1 MSISAI
7 LVNHMEQF
15 ITRESSLI
23 KVIRKYSGNI
33 SRIFLSI
40 LMLIGFMISG
50 VQLVDLH
57 EKKFETSLIENKEK
71 IVKFLSMPT
80 SKDDENKNIRLN
92 TLLLNNN
99 NKRYA
104 YQGENNILEILSR
117 ELDKDKES
125 RLTINIPNIRLESIS
140 AISTLILLISGI
152 LIYTILGTLLMS
164 ALLFTLK
171 SLFYRKSFLL
181 FTKAAEK
188 SKENYDSRKRKN
200 ILIQFIALPL
210 SIMGGILANWIYQ
223 AIVL

>member
-1 MSISAI
+1 
-7 LVNHMEQF
+7 
-15 ITRESSLI
+15 
-23 KVIRKYSGNI
+23 
-33 SRIFLSI
+33 
-40 LMLIGFMISG
+40 MISG